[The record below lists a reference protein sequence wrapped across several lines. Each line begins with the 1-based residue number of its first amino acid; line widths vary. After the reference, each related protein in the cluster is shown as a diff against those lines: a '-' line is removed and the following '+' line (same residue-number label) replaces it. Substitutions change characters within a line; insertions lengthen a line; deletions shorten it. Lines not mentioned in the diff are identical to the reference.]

1 MKNKSFKK
9 AKNLALATI
18 ASAFLVGATT
28 TVEANSAN
36 DAGSTVTWKNADGHQ
51 LKDNWLYKYG
61 NLYYFNKDGYRLTN
75 KAQKIDGNTYYF
87 GKGGEMVRNGFDTRN
102 GATYYY
108 DANGNQVSNYFYNNW
123 GNTYYFGKDGKRYTN
138 QFYTNWGRTYYFGPD
153 GARWNNRFY
162 NNWGHTYYF
171 GADGARY
178 TNQFYQNW
186 GNTYYFGSDGALVTN
201 QDITVNGVTY
211 HADANGILT
220 PVKQTVSYG
229 GDYSK
234 YQPSLYNNTG
244 NDSFAVSQIG
254 GSVNGYIYDQATY
267 GSHATQAKTR
277 GWRFHTY
284 IWDQTGA
291 NQYQTQQMLNY
302 FLTKIQAP
310 YGSIVA
316 LDYEAGAS
324 GDIEANTD
332 NILLGMRMIKQAGFT
347 PMLYSYKPYLLAHV
361 DVDRVTA
368 EFPNSLWVAG
378 YQMGLSTAPDY
389 ANFPSMDNVAMWQYS
404 DYGGQQD
411 LNVDL
416 TGITWNGYR

>member
-1 MKNKSFKK
+1 MIMKNKPFKK
-9 AKNLALATI
+9 TKSLALAAI
-18 ASAFLVGATT
+18 AGAFLVGATT
-28 TVEANSAN
+28 TVEANNTNS
-36 DAGSTVTWKNADGHQ
+36 AGSTVTWKAPNGNQ
-51 LKDNWLYKYG
+51 LKDNWLYKWG
-61 NLYYFNKDGYRLTN
+61 NLYYFDQNGYRLTN
-75 KAQKIDGNTYYF
+75 KSANIDGTTYYF
-87 GKGGEMVRNGFDTRN
+87 GNDGVMLRNGFNTRD

-108 DANGNQVSNYFYNNW
+108 DANGSQVSNYFYTNW

-138 QFYTNWGRTYYFGPD
+138 QFYTNWGRTYYFGDD
-153 GARWNNRFY
+153 GARWNNRVY
-162 NNWGHTYYF
+162 TNWGHKYYF
-171 GADGARY
+171 GD
-178 TNQFYQNW
+178 
-186 GNTYYFGSDGALVTN
+186 DGALVTN
-201 QDITVNGVTY
+201 ADVTLDGVNY
-211 HADANGILT
+211 HADKDGVLT
-220 PVKQTVSYG
+220 PIQATQSYG

-267 GSHATQAKTR
+267 GSHATQAKAR

-316 LDYEAGAS
+316 LDYESGAS

-361 DVDRVTA
+361 DVNRVVA

-378 YQMGLSTAPDY
+378 YQSGLSTTPNFSY
-389 ANFPSMDNVAMWQYS
+389 FPSMNGVAIWQYS

-416 TGITWNGYR
+416 TGITHNGY

>member
-9 AKNLALATI
+9 VKSLALATM
-18 ASAFLVGATT
+18 AGAFLVGSAS
-28 TVEANSAN
+28 VASAN
-36 DAGSTVTWKNADGHQ
+36 TGWQKQNGTYTYYENNGKVQKGRSYRQLPKINPGTSWYLTQDGKMLTGVQQWQGSYWFFNQDGTLHTKRDYVQ
-51 LKDNWLYKYG
+51 SQWGDWYMVGDNGQVLSGVQQWMGSY
-61 NLYYFNKDGYRLTN
+61 YYFEPGTYLKANKQEYV
-75 KAQKIDGNTYYF
+75 KSQ
-87 GKGGEMVRNGFDTRN
+87 
-102 GATYYY
+102 
-108 DANGNQVSNYFYNNW
+108 W
-123 GNTYYFGKDGKRYTN
+123 GNWYMVGKDGRLMSGLV
-138 QFYTNWGRTYYFGPD
+138 NWQGNKYYFDPS
-153 GARWNNRFY
+153 
-162 NNWGHTYYF
+162 TY
-171 GADGARY
+171 
-178 TNQFYQNW
+178 
-186 GNTYYFGSDGALVTN
+186 LKVTN
-201 QDITVNGVTY
+201 TDITVDGVTY

-220 PVKQTVSYG
+220 PVKQTASYG

-361 DVDRVTA
+361 DLARINA

-378 YQMGLSTAPDY
+378 YQNGLSTMPNY
-389 ANFPSMDNVAMWQYS
+389 ENFPSLDNVAMWQYS

-416 TGITWNGYR
+416 TGITHNGY